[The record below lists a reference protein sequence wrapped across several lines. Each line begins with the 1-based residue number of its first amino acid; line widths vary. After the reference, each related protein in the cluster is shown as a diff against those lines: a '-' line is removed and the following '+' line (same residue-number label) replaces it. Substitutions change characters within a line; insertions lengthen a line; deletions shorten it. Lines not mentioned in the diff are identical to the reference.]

1 MKKCFFAVSALVVAL
16 FVGCQSDFTQ
26 DLPEG
31 VTVFEV
37 ELPGGESRTELGAKE
52 GDTYPI
58 YWSEGDRIV
67 VNGVQSKPVEIKE
80 NRKSASYEV
89 EAVLNAP
96 YRVTYPYTSATSAEK
111 PMVDFP
117 ALQNYKEGSFD
128 MGAAPMCGYISGGS
142 SLTLKHLAGV
152 LCFSLRGADD
162 NMTLK
167 SITITSEEALSG
179 AFAVNCEN
187 ATIEKSNESLKSV
200 TFNIEGGLKL
210 STSSDKKVYIT
221 LPYGN
226 RGVCHLTC
234 NYNTNKRY
242 LARFNGA
249 NIKAGFV
256 HAFPTLTIKESSVE
270 TNLDEM
276 YEVEVPDWNFGENA
290 TIFEGY
296 VTCSDDATPIPN
308 VVISD
313 GFTCTK
319 TDKNGKYCLIS
330 TAQDVKFVMA
340 SIPSGYS
347 APTTNNLP
355 VFYKY
360 FSRLKE
366 KDGKYS
372 ANFTFH
378 KISGN
383 ANRFSLLIAADPQ
396 PRPSDYEFDNNAY
409 HSLDC
414 CDDLYRDMR
423 EKAATITDREVYGL
437 MLGDI
442 VHESMPLFENYVEG
456 VSTLGFPMF
465 NVLGNH
471 DNDPSA
477 TNDVEG
483 RHKFEQYLGPTYYS
497 FNIGNVH
504 FVVLDNLIMELND
517 EGRLTNASKQGLT
530 DEIME
535 WLRQDLSYVDKSKI
549 LMVAAHSP
557 MTKLR
562 TGGSRTNA
570 AQHFA
575 DYTSL
580 FAEFAQAHIW
590 SGHTHKSFNYNYPNS
605 SSLYPIEEHTVAR
618 STGELWTNEYE
629 VGGTPRGYVVVNVD
643 GNNVSWKFKPTI
655 YQTGSFVSTYYYTPY
670 KPNYTHRDW
679 NYNSSGIAKMKSDGS
694 TLSDSY
700 QMKVYAP
707 GTYHDTFADKLAGV
721 AANDYIYVD
730 VFMWD
735 NKWQVPTFNGQEMEH
750 LAYNTAYSLAEYEI
764 INHYYK
770 YGYSLKDYASYK
782 YNYGKEVYV
791 HTIFR
796 IKAPSATGSGTVSVV
811 DRFGNTYSS
820 SISW

>member
-16 FVGCQSDFTQ
+16 FAGCQSDFTQ

-128 MGAAPMCGYISGGS
+128 MGAAPMCGYISGGN
-142 SLTLKHLAGV
+142 SLMLNHLAGV
-152 LCFSLRGADD
+152 LCFSLKASED
-162 NMTLK
+162 NTTLN
-167 SITITSEEALSG
+167 SIVITSEEALSG
-179 AFAVNCEN
+179 VFEVDCQN
-187 ATIEKSNESLKSV
+187 ATISETEQATNTV
-200 TFNIEGGLKL
+200 TYTIEGGLGL
-210 STSSDKKVYIT
+210 STSSEKKVYIT

-226 RGVCHLTC
+226 RGVCHLSF
-234 NYNTNKRY
+234 NYNSGKKFA
-242 LARFNGA
+242 ARLNGS

-256 HAFPTLTIKESSVE
+256 HAFPTLTIKENKAE

-276 YEVEVPDWNFGENA
+276 YEVDIPNWDFSFETKVITGTVRSYLNYQGIPDVVVSD
-290 TIFEGY
+290 GY
-296 VTCSDDATPIPN
+296 V
-308 VVISD
+308 
-313 GFTCTK
+313 CTK
-319 TDKNGKYCLIS
+319 TDKNGKYTLYS
-330 TAQDVKFVMA
+330 TSPDAKFVMI
-340 SIPSGYS
+340 SIPSGYMPS
-347 APTTNNLP
+347 QSDNRPQ
-355 VFYKY
+355 FYKKLT
-360 FSRLKE
+360 SLSE
-366 KDGKYS
+366 KNGSYT
-372 ANFTFH
+372 ANFYLY
-378 KISGN
+378 KRDNEES
-383 ANRFSLLIAADPQ
+383 FSLLVAADPQ

-414 CDDLYRDMR
+414 CDDLYADMK
-423 EKAATITDREVYGL
+423 ETATTIKNSGREVYGL

-442 VHESMPLFENYVEG
+442 VHENASLFGPYV
-456 VSTLGFPMF
+456 SAMSDMGFEMF

-471 DNDPSA
+471 DNKTSA
-477 TNDVEG
+477 QNDIEG
-483 RHKFEQYLGPTYYS
+483 RVWFENYFGPTYYS
-497 FNIGNVH
+497 FNMGNVH
-504 FVVLDNLIMELND
+504 FVVLDNLIMKLASN
-517 EGRLTNASKQGLT
+517 GKLTDASDQGLT

-535 WLRQDLSYVDKSKI
+535 WLSQDLSYVDKSKI

-570 AQHFA
+570 AKHFA
-575 DYTSL
+575 DYTAL
-580 FAEFAQAHIW
+580 FKEFAQAHIW
-590 SGHTHKSFNYNYPNS
+590 SGHTHKTFNYNYPES

-655 YQTGSFVSTYYYTPY
+655 YQTGAFVSSDYTPY
-670 KPNYTHRDW
+670 QPNYTHRDW

-700 QMKVYAP
+700 QMKIYAP
-707 GTYHDTFADKLAGV
+707 GTYHDTFANKVEGA
-721 AANDYIYVD
+721 AANDYIYIN

-735 NKWQVPTFNGQEMEH
+735 NKWQVPTFNGQQMEH
-750 LAYNTAYSLAEYEI
+750 VAYNTAYSLAEYEI